1 MYTKLEI
8 NSLVNF
14 LESEYFNNYLTS
26 DEFVSLCVFDIDGVF
41 FGGLDDIHTFTSN
54 IPSPELEAMQKIA
67 TTDSAIWI
75 FTDRNRF
82 GYWGR
87 YRNQLRKVIAHPDS
101 DLKVRRFRNSEAF
114 IKKFDFTKDR
124 RALIFNAQKTSI
136 YAEHVLKIADMNYE
150 RIIYFAGQDVPF
162 IFRDE
167 SILKKLSKEED
178 TSKITLVSVK
188 R

>member
-1 MYTKLEI
+1 
-8 NSLVNF
+8 
-14 LESEYFNNYLTS
+14 
-26 DEFVSLCVFDIDGVF
+26 
-41 FGGLDDIHTFTSN
+41 
-54 IPSPELEAMQKIA
+54 
-67 TTDSAIWI
+67 WI

-82 GYWGR
+82 GYRGP
-87 YRNQLRKVIAHPDS
+87 YRNQLRRVITHPDS

-167 SILKKLSKEED
+167 NILKKLSKEED